1 MRAILEIRPDLKA
14 ALDHLAVETHRSESD
29 LANEAVASYLERSR
43 LIAVRAREKRV
54 TVGGTLSANDE
65 IESLLHDKSNIPEI
79 IARIKASRYK
89 SSLDDFDL
97 CEAVEEGR
105 D

>member
-1 MRAILEIRPDLKA
+1 MTFESARRNIDRIVFVGGCDVRAVLEIRPDLKA

-54 TVGGTLSANDE
+54 TVGGT
-65 IESLLHDKSNIPEI
+65 I
-79 IARIKASRYK
+79 IA
-89 SSLDDFDL
+89 
-97 CEAVEEGR
+97 G
-105 D
+105 